1 MGGDRDLIL
10 LTAELLTISASAAEA
25 LACSCPSHVSRR
37 AFFRRL
43 SDGEYC
49 HPALNRA
56 GRLRLRAMFKLH
68 ILMSEECFDIA
79 RDPMGWGE
87 LQRYLIEVL
96 DGRIRETFVAVFL
109 DARHQFIASE
119 ILFVGSIDSACV
131 HQRVVLT
138 RALSH
143 HAVSIVVA
151 HNHPSGSLIPSDAD
165 IETTRKLARCL
176 KLVDI
181 ALADHVIV
189 ASGRCQSLRNLGF
202 V

>member
-25 LACSCPSHVSRR
+25 LVCSCPPYVSRR
-37 AFFRRL
+37 AFFRGL

-49 HPALNRA
+49 HPALNQVR
-56 GRLRLRAMFKLH
+56 RLRLRAMFKLH
-68 ILMSEECFDIA
+68 ILMSEERFDLA
-79 RDPMGWGE
+79 RDPMSWGE

-96 DGRIRETFVAVFL
+96 DGRTRETFIAVFL
-109 DARHQFIASE
+109 DARHQFITSE

-131 HQRVVLT
+131 HHRVVLT

-176 KLVDI
+176 KFVDI
-181 ALADHVIV
+181 ALADHIIV